1 MFNSIKNKKKFL
13 VIILSLIISS
23 LLAANYLMK
32 YYFEKRKNLFKN
44 YDHVYFTEKYVDK
57 LHHLRGRNHHFL
69 DYKNPHE
76 FIFNY
81 LNKDENKETLLIQ
94 GGYKALFLN
103 KEASIQ
109 GIKDMDFLKKFN
121 FINAGTVNYSISPM
135 LVQLNVLRND
145 FKIKPDKI
153 VIFIDPADLGDEVCR
168 YKDLIRYEND
178 KIVSLKKEPNNKD
191 VYWYNY
197 DILASKIKFYEGP
210 KIIYLPDLM
219 TYIVRDRIFQNK
231 KIRCNNNEIQKPLIN
246 EVKESNDYYKKLLG
260 KYINEA
266 FSDKKLKHMYIV
278 SYPYIEHYTERNGI
292 KYKVKLSDLVENVL
306 KDNKFK
312 NKITHINF
320 YKQGIFPEMG
330 KDFLEYITVGEE
342 DGSHLNAKGNYI
354 FYQSIFKKIN

>member
-1 MFNSIKNKKKFL
+1 MIFNLHKKKFF
-13 VIILSLIISS
+13 IIIFILITSS
-23 LLAANYLMK
+23 LLAVNYLLK
-32 YYFEKRKNLFKN
+32 YYYENRKNLFKN
-44 YDHVYFTEKYVDK
+44 YDHVSFTEKYIDK

-109 GIKDMDFLKKFN
+109 GLKDMDFLKKFN

-135 LVQLNVLRND
+135 LAQLKVLRSD

-153 VIFIDPADLGDEVCR
+153 VVFMDPADIGEEVCR

-178 KIVSLKKEPNNKD
+178 KIVSLKKEPNNGD
-191 VYWYNY
+191 VYWYDY

-210 KIIYLPDLM
+210 KIIYLPDLI
-219 TYIVRDRIFQNK
+219 TYIIRDRIFKNEK
-231 KIRCNNNEIQKPLIN
+231 KCNYNEIQKPLIS
-246 EVKESNDYYKKLLG
+246 EIKESNDYYKNLLR

-278 SYPYIEHYTERNGI
+278 SYPYIEHHAERNGI
-292 KYKVKLSDLVENVL
+292 KYKVKISDLVENVL

-320 YKQGIFPEMG
+320 YKEGIFPEMG

-342 DGSHLNAKGNYI
+342 EGSHLNAKGNYI
-354 FYQSIFKKIN
+354 FSQSIFKKIK